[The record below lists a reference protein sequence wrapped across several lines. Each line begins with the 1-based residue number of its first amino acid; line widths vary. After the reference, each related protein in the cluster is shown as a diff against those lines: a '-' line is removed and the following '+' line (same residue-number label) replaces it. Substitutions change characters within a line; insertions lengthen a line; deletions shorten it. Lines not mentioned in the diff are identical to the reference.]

1 MRNKML
7 IVSAALVALLF
18 AGVFYVSQYN
28 FSTGLDRKEEKVIKH
43 GFRLLEEQLGL
54 YIKENY
60 SGISKIEFSPI
71 FIQGGEDNPPFSAEV
86 VPVIYDEEGNRAVF
100 GTLIGNHLYA
110 SYGIPYSIYLDL
122 DDDDTEYIL
131 LRDSNEEHIEVS
143 NYNKLPK
150 EAKLTSNPPIDENI
164 KGLLDDGK
172 LKKMGLGV
180 RMLRYATIWKSK
192 EGIVWNGIKL
202 RK

>member
-172 LKKMGLGV
+172 LKKIEKNGAGSPNAKI
-180 RMLRYATIWKSK
+180 RYNM
-192 EGIVWNGIKL
+192 EIKRGNRL
-202 RK
+202 EWD

>member
-1 MRNKML
+1 MKNKML
-7 IVSAALVALLF
+7 IVSAVLVTLLF

-71 FIQGGEDNPPFSAEV
+71 FIQGGEDNPLFSAEV
-86 VPVIYDEEGNRAVF
+86 VPDIYDEEGNRAVF

-122 DDDDTEYIL
+122 DEEDTEYIL

-164 KGLLDDGK
+164 IGLLDDGQ
-172 LKKMGLGV
+172 LKKIEKNSAGSPNAKI
-180 RMLRYATIWKSK
+180 RYNLEIRRGNRLEWD
-192 EGIVWNGIKL
+192 
-202 RK
+202 

>member
-1 MRNKML
+1 MKNKML
-7 IVSAALVALLF
+7 IVSAVLVTLLF

-122 DDDDTEYIL
+122 DEEDTEYIL

-143 NYNKLPK
+143 NYDKLPK

-164 KGLLDDGK
+164 IGLLDDGK
-172 LKKMGLGV
+172 LKKIEKNSAGSPNAKI
-180 RMLRYATIWKSK
+180 RYNLEIRRGNRLEWD
-192 EGIVWNGIKL
+192 
-202 RK
+202 

>member
-1 MRNKML
+1 MKNKML
-7 IVSAALVALLF
+7 IISAVLVSLLL

-28 FSTGLDRKEEKVIKH
+28 FSTGLRRKEEKVIKH
-43 GFRLLEEQLGL
+43 GFHLLEEQLGL

-122 DDDDTEYIL
+122 DEEDTEYIL

-164 KGLLDDGK
+164 IGLLDDGQ
-172 LKKMGLGV
+172 LKKIEKNSSGSPNAKI
-180 RMLRYATIWKSK
+180 RYNLEIRRGNRLEWD
-192 EGIVWNGIKL
+192 
-202 RK
+202 

>member
-1 MRNKML
+1 MKKKILL
-7 IVSAALVALLF
+7 IFSTLIILF
-18 AGVFYVSQYN
+18 STGFVYMTQFHS
-28 FSTGLDRKEEKVIKH
+28 STGLDRKEEKVIKH

-71 FIQGGEDNPPFSAEV
+71 FIQGGEDNPPFSAEI
-86 VPVIYDEEGNRAVF
+86 VPVIYDEDGNRAVF

-122 DDDDTEYIL
+122 YDDDTEYIL

-164 KGLLDDGK
+164 IGLIDDGK
-172 LKKMGLGV
+172 LKKIEKNGAGSPNAKI
-180 RMLRYATIWKSK
+180 RYNM
-192 EGIVWNGIKL
+192 EIKRGNRL
-202 RK
+202 EWD

>member
-1 MRNKML
+1 MKNKML
-7 IVSAALVALLF
+7 IVSAVLVTLLF

-100 GTLIGNHLYA
+100 GTSIGNHLYA

-122 DDDDTEYIL
+122 DEEDTEYIL

-143 NYNKLPK
+143 NYDKLPK

-164 KGLLDDGK
+164 IGLLDDGQ
-172 LKKMGLGV
+172 LKIIEKNSAGSPNAKI
-180 RMLRYATIWKSK
+180 RYNLEIRRGNRLEWD
-192 EGIVWNGIKL
+192 
-202 RK
+202 

>member
-1 MRNKML
+1 MKKKILL
-7 IVSAALVALLF
+7 IFSTLIILF
-18 AGVFYVSQYN
+18 STGFVYMTQFYST
-28 FSTGLDRKEEKVIKH
+28 TGLDRKEEKVIKH

-172 LKKMGLGV
+172 LKKIEKNGAGSPNAKI
-180 RMLRYATIWKSK
+180 RYNM
-192 EGIVWNGIKL
+192 EIKRGNRL
-202 RK
+202 EWD